1 MRNKKAS
8 IGQFVHFKR
17 ASYDVLGYVTI
28 FLENSVIVK
37 IDSDIAEKLHYETN
51 LTLVNN
57 NKYKIIDKNGTV
69 A

>member
-8 IGQFVHFKR
+8 IGHYVLFKR
-17 ASYDVLGYVTI
+17 ASHDVLGYVTI
-28 FLENSVIVK
+28 VRENSVIVK

-51 LTLVNN
+51 LTLVNH